1 MQLGD
6 GLWRTADNMEIIF
19 PSIYRSSDL
28 ASRFAQ
34 ICFVRLNIAQ
44 LLLIVLTG
52 FISGITPIES
62 GHIQCVATVV
72 AILLLIVLAVNYAL
86 RIGKFDDR
94 WFQCRALAENIKSAS
109 WFYMTGMLPNGLDIQ
124 ASRIDLIDKIDEIK
138 RQFPVDPK
146 HLIKYNVGNE
156 IITSSMNAIW
166 NLPID
171 QKIDIYRRERLEN
184 QINWYTGKA
193 RSNLSWETPW
203 FWSIFVIEFIGV
215 AYSAFQIWS
224 LFTLNIVG
232 GLSALSAAGIAWIQ
246 LKRYSD
252 LANSYA
258 VAREDLI
265 RISEARRGASTQ
277 DEFKLMVSEVEA
289 AISREHSMWKSRIN

>member
-1 MQLGD
+1 
-6 GLWRTADNMEIIF
+6 
-19 PSIYRSSDL
+19 
-28 ASRFAQ
+28 
-34 ICFVRLNIAQ
+34 
-44 LLLIVLTG
+44 
-52 FISGITPIES
+52 
-62 GHIQCVATVV
+62 
-72 AILLLIVLAVNYAL
+72 
-86 RIGKFDDR
+86 
-94 WFQCRALAENIKSAS
+94 
-109 WFYMTGMLPNGLDIQ
+109 
-124 ASRIDLIDKIDEIK
+124 
-138 RQFPVDPK
+138 
-146 HLIKYNVGNE
+146 
-156 IITSSMNAIW
+156 
-166 NLPID
+166 
-171 QKIDIYRRERLEN
+171 LEN